1 MPKLKFLKGALL
13 GVVAGILMA
22 PKSGKETREEIKR
35 YYEEI
40 SDRISEELARM
51 KEVTRDTYDQVVSS
65 VVLSYQEARKITAR
79 EAELIKQTL
88 ADGFEKIRRTHEEES
103 AKPRAQA

>member
-1 MPKLKFLKGALL
+1 MLKFRFLKGALV
-13 GVVAGILMA
+13 GVIAGILMA
-22 PKSGKETREEIKR
+22 PKSGKETRGEIKR

-51 KEVTRDTYDQVVSS
+51 KEVSRETYDQVVSS
-65 VVLSYQEARKITAR
+65 VILSYQEARKITAR